1 MSRAS
6 VVSIQ
11 LAKLAS
17 SVMNMAWMHSLSV
30 TLTVVTMA
38 LFDIGAITEKDRGGH
53 QTRIWFGTSISHY
66 LKKRLMGEGF
76 GKDITMG
83 LKKLTQQY
91 GLLSLSM
98 SVICQQVTTLEITA

>member
-38 LFDIGAITEKDRGGH
+38 LFDIGAITEKDRGGA
-53 QTRIWFGTSISHY
+53 SN
-66 LKKRLMGEGF
+66 
-76 GKDITMG
+76 
-83 LKKLTQQY
+83 
-91 GLLSLSM
+91 
-98 SVICQQVTTLEITA
+98 